1 MKRCPISIAIGL
13 MLSLL
18 LGLPMIGQ
26 AEEVFVR
33 IVLDKPVHFSA
44 PDGTDVPVQ
53 AGEFV
58 IVSADTVL
66 TLFQVGKEEPIVI
79 GVRASTHDE
88 NVETPTVLSA
98 PEESPDEDTHHL
110 VVLLPGGKSFDAVG
124 TYSGIKPR
132 GLKDRMARSK
142 LVKRL
147 IQAGNASFKKPAA
160 ARLEES
166 QRVPPTQFLIGSDNH
181 FSDASGFRRL
191 VCSWV
196 GGHLIPQDD
205 FGCQSYIDLNNG
217 TIQVKADRYGTGFR
231 MGNGKSEA
239 WVEMYKDF
247 TVPPQSRSGQE
258 QAKTAVF
265 NVPIEYH
272 GKMAS
277 THPLMASHYKLFL
290 ILTEVS
296 FDAGPTRNVIVLEQR
311 QLEEETVR
319 AFIKVVK
326 GIPIP
331 IPDVQVD
338 LTTQRNPVYFSAPV
352 IPGRIYRLTIRVEV
366 DAGGALGVQP
376 PSGYGSAV
384 NFMDKAM
391 IISEGQRVDGYIKWG
406 NVKVRINP

>member
-1 MKRCPISIAIGL
+1 MKQCPVFIVIGL

-18 LGLPMIGQ
+18 LGLPMLGQ
-26 AEEVFVR
+26 AEEIPAG
-33 IVLDKPVHFSA
+33 IVLEKAVHFTS
-44 PDGTDVPVQ
+44 PDGNDLLVPAGTYGVAGEGERLRLIREKEESVLVIEAQKGSHDQSVDVPIAVTIL
-53 AGEFV
+53 GE
-58 IVSADTVL
+58 
-66 TLFQVGKEEPIVI
+66 GEESDVVFLGLLMPDRTSLEAIGSYS
-79 GVRASTHDE
+79 GVR
-88 NVETPTVLSA
+88 
-98 PEESPDEDTHHL
+98 
-110 VVLLPGGKSFDAVG
+110 G
-124 TYSGIKPR
+124 R
-132 GLKDRMARSK
+132 GFRDRVAQARDK
-142 LVKRL
+142 VK
-147 IQAGNASFKKPAA
+147 QAFAASFKKPAA
-160 ARLEES
+160 ASLEES

-331 IPDVQVD
+331 IPDVHVD

-391 IISEGQRVDGYIKWG
+391 IISERQRVDGYIKWG